1 MGPLTGHNGGCSRA
15 ALNEC
20 PLLGVKQTSHGRVA
34 MSANNPKRTC
44 DEPISRLSRKIVG
57 SQYHGSIGLGLLFE
71 ELT

>member
-1 MGPLTGHNGGCSRA
+1 
-15 ALNEC
+15 
-20 PLLGVKQTSHGRVA
+20 LGV
-34 MSANNPKRTC
+34 KRTC

>member
-1 MGPLTGHNGGCSRA
+1 MSALGVGSTGHGNT
-15 ALNEC
+15 AL
-20 PLLGVKQTSHGRVA
+20 R
-34 MSANNPKRTC
+34 MSAFGPKRTY